1 MKFKRVF
8 ARVQVTIN
16 VIGQK
21 NLYLLRMP
29 PSETLAT
36 LPLPR
41 RKSTRSQKPAG
52 SLKDDL
58 PMEVIVIIVMFIVII
73 I

>member
-1 MKFKRVF
+1 M
-8 ARVQVTIN
+8 T
-16 VIGQK
+16 
-21 NLYLLRMP
+21 

-36 LPLPR
+36 MPLPR
-41 RKSTRSQKPAG
+41 RKSLRSQKPEG

-58 PMEVIVIIVMFIVII
+58 PMEVIVIIVMFFVII